1 MAKKERISELVKFLS
16 REGQKIVDNELSKV
30 TYTYRTLNLRD
41 SYGWGVYVDGK
52 LVNKGYTATS
62 PGIKKKWKVNGV
74 EEDITGYEAIVEF
87 IEQKYKP
94 HPGIDLVVAVAM
106 PYGEILQDG
115 GGNVKKKYEVINL
128 SRNALKDLASRFKNA
143 NFGIISHGSY

>member
-1 MAKKERISELVKFLS
+1 MAKKDRISELVRFLS
-16 REGQKIVDNELSKV
+16 KEGQKIVDNELSKV

-52 LVNKGYTATS
+52 LVNKGYTANS
-62 PGIKKKWKVNGV
+62 PGIKKKWYS
-74 EEDITGYEAIVEF
+74 EDITGYEAIVEF

-115 GGNVKKKYEVINL
+115 AGNVKKKYEVINL
-128 SRNALKDLASRFKNA
+128 SRNALKDLASKFNNA

>member
-1 MAKKERISELVKFLS
+1 MAKKDRISELVNFLS

-41 SYGWGVYVDGK
+41 SYGWGVYVGGK
-52 LVNKGYTATS
+52 LVNKGYTANS
-62 PGIKKKWKVNGV
+62 PGIKKKWYS
-74 EEDITGYEAIVEF
+74 EDITGYEAIVEF

-94 HPGIDLVVAVAM
+94 HPGIDLVVVVAM
-106 PYGEILQDG
+106 PYGEILQEG
-115 GGNVKKKYEVINL
+115 TGNIKKKYEVINL
-128 SRNALKDLASRFKNA
+128 SRNALKNLASRFKNA

>member
-1 MAKKERISELVKFLS
+1 MARRNRISELVKFLS
-16 REGQKIVDNELSKV
+16 REGQRIVDTELSKV

-52 LVNKGYTATS
+52 LVSKGYTANS
-62 PGIKKKWKVNGV
+62 DGIKKKWYDEN
-74 EEDITGYEAIVEF
+74 ITGHEAIVEF

-115 GGNVKKKYEVINL
+115 GGNVKKKYEVINI
-128 SRNALKDLASRFKNA
+128 SRNALRDLASKLNNA